1 MRSSALKA
9 AMPSAASAEE
19 AVVRDGAFELL
30 LLNPR
35 IDAARALEIGLITPP
50 VGLNVFVIGNVT
62 DRSIKVDTIFAGV
75 SRFLAMD
82 IVVLAILVLVPAIS
96 LVIPNGL

>member
-1 MRSSALKA
+1 M
-9 AMPSAASAEE
+9 
-19 AVVRDGAFELL
+19 
-30 LLNPR
+30 
-35 IDAARALEIGLITPP
+35 
-50 VGLNVFVIGNVT
+50 T

-96 LVIPNGL
+96 TMIPNGL